1 MARAIDRIE
10 HDLAALE
17 EVIALL
23 ATEFYNSYSKYLTFL
38 GQAVR
43 QQLILASYQVCT
55 QGYPA
60 SFLGLAFSERERLQ
74 KALRQ
79 LARRTEEQLL
89 SHAESEKNSTETAS
103 DSQLE
108 PTPER
113 SLDSEPI
120 QEPTQER
127 SLDSEP
133 IQEPTQERSLDSE
146 QAQEPTQEQL
156 PELETMGEPDAPLDA
171 PETAAISKT
180 PKAPLSKPEQL
191 VQWQERLE
199 EAIGQT
205 LQTTSLEANRLLQQA
220 GIIPDKLPAAVLEA
234 ASKVDASVETTPG
247 APNLLNLL
255 METES
260 DNDPD
265 DSTLTRII
273 AINLRLSEIEFA
285 DPNLSAGRNQIRK
298 LAARVRTLQGEYQK
312 KQRERAVAQAEAAWR
327 SSWFDD

>member
-10 HDLAALE
+10 NDLAALE
-17 EVIALL
+17 EAIALL

-133 IQEPTQERSLDSE
+133 I
-146 QAQEPTQEQL
+146 QEPTQEQL

>member
-10 HDLAALE
+10 NDLAALE
-17 EVIALL
+17 EAIALL
-23 ATEFYNSYSKYLTFL
+23 ATEFYNTYSKYLTVL

-74 KALRQ
+74 KSLRQ

-133 IQEPTQERSLDSE
+133 I
-146 QAQEPTQEQL
+146 QEPTQEQL

-220 GIIPDKLPAAVLEA
+220 GIIPDKLPPAVLEA